1 MESIHGYALRIAM
14 LVLVSAFAFGAIAAV
29 AIVRLQDP
37 GPADTAPEVADF
49 VAEPVTQ
56 TPASQIAATEP
67 TAQPP
72 VAEQPATEVAAVET
86 PPEPPVVRIAAEPL
100 AEELVQEPAPQ
111 TPPSPVH
118 EDVIRQSFVSFTPEP
133 PPQGPVI
140 RPEPP
145 LPEPDAP
152 QWLEMAGMT
161 PTLEGLQ
168 TEIAEV
174 ALADPPE
181 NRPDTPPADPEPL
194 PEPEP
199 VVEPEIPATPDE
211 NCDTASAD
219 WAMFLFNNTA
229 LGDWGRVPNV
239 RVVSMGFCADTRQAL
254 EGRMQSGGRLGA
266 VRGAA
271 AGDQLVSLAL
281 QRAAH
286 GPEDVFAIA
295 TEGSV
300 LNVYVY

>member
-118 EDVIRQSFVSFTPEP
+118 EDVIRQSFV
-133 PPQGPVI
+133 
-140 RPEPP
+140 
-145 LPEPDAP
+145 
-152 QWLEMAGMT
+152 
-161 PTLEGLQ
+161 
-168 TEIAEV
+168 
-174 ALADPPE
+174 
-181 NRPDTPPADPEPL
+181 
-194 PEPEP
+194 
-199 VVEPEIPATPDE
+199 
-211 NCDTASAD
+211 
-219 WAMFLFNNTA
+219 
-229 LGDWGRVPNV
+229 
-239 RVVSMGFCADTRQAL
+239 
-254 EGRMQSGGRLGA
+254 
-266 VRGAA
+266 
-271 AGDQLVSLAL
+271 
-281 QRAAH
+281 
-286 GPEDVFAIA
+286 
-295 TEGSV
+295 
-300 LNVYVY
+300 